1 MFAATCAFGQDS
13 SLSLSWLPDQLMMP
27 AFTANSTAHGVSLT
41 RILKNNQYIGGMGS
55 MVPVVTATI
64 HGHEVQFSF
73 GGTVYTQILRS
84 RNHLEVVNVDFYV
97 DVLADYRLDEER
109 ILRFGY
115 GHTSQHFVDDA
126 FEILGYGHSINY
138 VRDYFQSFLLQ
149 RIAAIN
155 GYVYGG
161 VLYHYRFKIPQPG
174 AHHWLL
180 EVGGEGLNEE
190 IAKNLFVYLAADIKF
205 REESGYATT
214 QNYQLGLRLRGST
227 HSLRLA
233 LGHRTG
239 IEERGQFYNQRVH
252 WNTLGFFFDF

>member
-149 RIAAIN
+149 R
-155 GYVYGG
+155 
-161 VLYHYRFKIPQPG
+161 K
-174 AHHWLL
+174 
-180 EVGGEGLNEE
+180 EGLKIISHIVDRE
-190 IAKNLFVYLAADIKF
+190 IIFSPSFCN
-205 REESGYATT
+205 
-214 QNYQLGLRLRGST
+214 GSLPST
-227 HSLRLA
+227 DTCM
-233 LGHRTG
+233 G
-239 IEERGQFYNQRVH
+239 
-252 WNTLGFFFDF
+252 GFSII